1 MIDKIRHKIARGWVK
16 AADRLG
22 MDVRQPAARYQPLV
36 AVQQLAG
43 RQPIRTIFDVGANA
57 GQSAQTFRQHF
68 PMAQIHSFEPYPA
81 AFAQL
86 QRALMADAQSRA
98 HRIALGDQD
107 GTALLFVNSESATNS
122 FLANAPDPGRSGPH
136 AYIRT
141 IDQTPTPMQTLVAF
155 CREQGVA
162 TIDFLKID
170 TQGYELHVL
179 HGAQSLLTPA
189 CIRLIY
195 LEVLFYPLYEGQARF
210 DEIQALLHQRG
221 YRLYNF
227 YEPAWS
233 DNHGLLWANA
243 LFYGAS
249 AAGQAEG
256 RQP

>member
-1 MIDKIRHKIARGWVK
+1 MINKIRRKVQRGWVK

-43 RQPIRTIFDVGANA
+43 NQPVQTIFDVGANA
-57 GQSAQTFRQHF
+57 GQSAQQFRRHF
-68 PMAQIHSFEPYPA
+68 PNAQIHCFEPYPEAFSRLQSVLA
-81 AFAQL
+81 A
-86 QRALMADAQSRA
+86 DTQSTP
-98 HRIALGDQD
+98 HRIALGAQE

-136 AYIRT
+136 AYIQT
-141 IDQTPTPMQTLVAF
+141 IDQTPTPMQTLAAF

-179 HGAQSLLTPA
+179 QGAQALLTPA

-210 DEIQALLHQRG
+210 DEIQALLHQQG

-233 DNHGLLWANA
+233 DKHGLLWANA
-243 LFYGAS
+243 LFYGA
-249 AAGQAEG
+249 ATVAKAEG
-256 RQP
+256 IH